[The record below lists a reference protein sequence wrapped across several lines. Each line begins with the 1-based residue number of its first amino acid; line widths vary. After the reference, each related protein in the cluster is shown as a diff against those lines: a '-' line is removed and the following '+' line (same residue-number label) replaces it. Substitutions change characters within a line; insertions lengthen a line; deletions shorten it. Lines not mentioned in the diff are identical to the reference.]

1 MFLSMTRE
9 DNLYQDF
16 LDLKVLYINGTISI
30 GSNKFKGLNRIAKAG
45 YGHLC
50 LKEEGLKKIT
60 LNFLFIIKTRIYVI
74 WLIMA
79 GQSNILD
86 N

>member
-16 LDLKVLYINGTISI
+16 LDLKVLYINGKIS
-30 GSNKFKGLNRIAKAG
+30 NEN
-45 YGHLC
+45 
-50 LKEEGLKKIT
+50 KIT
-60 LNFLFIIKTRIYVI
+60 LIFLFIIKTRIYVI

-79 GQSNILD
+79 GQNNILD

>member
-1 MFLSMTRE
+1 MTRE

-16 LDLKVLYINGTISI
+16 LDLKVLYINGKIS
-30 GSNKFKGLNRIAKAG
+30 NEN
-45 YGHLC
+45 
-50 LKEEGLKKIT
+50 KIT
-60 LNFLFIIKTRIYVI
+60 LSFLFIIKTRIYVI

>member
-1 MFLSMTRE
+1 MTRE

-16 LDLKVLYINGTISI
+16 LDLKVLYINGKIS
-30 GSNKFKGLNRIAKAG
+30 NEN
-45 YGHLC
+45 
-50 LKEEGLKKIT
+50 KIT
-60 LNFLFIIKTRIYVI
+60 LSFLFIIKTRIYVI

-79 GQSNILD
+79 GQNNILD

>member
-16 LDLKVLYINGTISI
+16 LDLKVLYINGKIS
-30 GSNKFKGLNRIAKAG
+30 NEN
-45 YGHLC
+45 
-50 LKEEGLKKIT
+50 KIT
-60 LNFLFIIKTRIYVI
+60 LSFLFIIKTRIYVI

-79 GQSNILD
+79 GQNNILD

>member
-16 LDLKVLYINGTISI
+16 LDLKVLYLNGKISNE
-30 GSNKFKGLNRIAKAG
+30 NKIILS
-45 YGHLC
+45 
-50 LKEEGLKKIT
+50 
-60 LNFLFIIKTRIYVI
+60 FLLIIKTRIYVI

-79 GQSNILD
+79 GQNNILD